1 MPSDGQENC
10 FKNEIPSRHYEAWGC
25 FEGQSS
31 KCGGAA
37 LPSPSELWPG
47 LPPPPPG
54 GRVPTGSSG
63 NGSSARLGSLKPPQG
78 FQGVCS
84 LSVRTMFSRGDKGLT
99 SRILPAGPAN
109 PIPLAMSPCALCAP
123 GGGPGR
129 ARAAGPAPT
138 PPKPPQPSPPPGS
151 GSALGRGCAEKGS
164 ATLEAQ
170 VGGSH
175 ILHETAFGLYLS

>member
-1 MPSDGQENC
+1 MVKKTVLKTKYLPGTT
-10 FKNEIPSRHYEAWGC
+10 RRGAV
-25 FEGQSS
+25 S
-31 KCGGAA
+31 KDKALNAA
-37 LPSPSELWPG
+37 G
-47 LPPPPPG
+47 LPCPLPRSFGPVYPPG

-123 GGGPGR
+123 GEPGGGPGR

>member
-47 LPPPPPG
+47 LPPPPPPG

-123 GGGPGR
+123 GEPGGGPGQGSG
-129 ARAAGPAPT
+129 ACSDPPQT
-138 PPKPPQPSPPPGS
+138 PPTLPPPGIWVCPWPRMR
-151 GSALGRGCAEKGS
+151 GEGERNLGGAGRGEPYF
-164 ATLEAQ
+164 T
-170 VGGSH
+170 
-175 ILHETAFGLYLS
+175 